1 MANIN
6 FINFINL
13 LHELLQ
19 KPIEYCT
26 VQLQSGQIL
35 TFGGSHQPCAYVQL
49 SSIGRLGP
57 IVNLSHS
64 QRIMT
69 ELENTLGI
77 YPHLAYI
84 NFLLMHLQLPVKNR
98 KLYIFALPNLTK
110 NQTILATLIR
120 NLFKYNHYKC
130 CQHFIYI

>member
-1 MANIN
+1 MPFLKIVTNVPESKIPPN
-6 FINFINL
+6 FHVNLTHL

-19 KPIEYCT
+19 KPIEYCS
-26 VQLQSGQIL
+26 VQLQSGQII
-35 TFGGSHQPCAYVQL
+35 TFGGSHEPCAYIQL

-84 NFLLMHLQLPVKNR
+84 
-98 KLYIFALPNLTK
+98 
-110 NQTILATLIR
+110 
-120 NLFKYNHYKC
+120 
-130 CQHFIYI
+130 HFIDLKPADVSLNLSDSE